1 MTIRLNGELYEL
13 PGPVTLSALL
23 HSLDLDDRRVA
34 IERNLVVVKRQEYP
48 TTTLRDRDEVEI
60 VNFVGGG

>member
-1 MTIRLNGELYEL
+1 MTIRLNGEPSEL

-23 HSLDLDDRRVA
+23 HSLDLDARRVA

-48 TTTLRDRDEVEI
+48 TTTLRDSDEVEI

>member
-1 MTIRLNGELYEL
+1 MTIRLNGEPYEL

-23 HSLDLDDRRVA
+23 QSLDLDARRVA
-34 IERNLVVVKRQEYP
+34 VERNLIVIKRQEYS
-48 TTTLRDRDEVEI
+48 TTTLNDRDEVEI

>member
-1 MTIRLNGELYEL
+1 MTIRLNGEPYEL

-23 HSLDLDDRRVA
+23 QSLDLDARRVA
-34 IERNLVVVKRQEYP
+34 IERNLIVIRRQEYS
-48 TTTLRDRDEVEI
+48 TTTLHDSDEVEI